1 MQLLRSVDVFFC
13 YVLLQAIALYGGVA
27 RGDEEEPRIDP
38 GALALRL
45 RTDICAANDSQF
57 EEFYRAIM
65 DMENKDIRY
74 PSAGGKYKTAVT
86 SHSVN

>member
-1 MQLLRSVDVFFC
+1 MQLLRSVDVFLC
-13 YVLLQAIALYGGVA
+13 CVLLQALALYGGVA
-27 RGDEEEPRIDP
+27 RGEEEESRIDP

-45 RTDICAANDSQF
+45 RTDICATNDSQF

-74 PSAGGKYKTAVT
+74 PRAGGKYKE
-86 SHSVN
+86 SVL